1 MPAAPADPNA
11 NWGQPAGV
19 QPQGAA
25 PGAIPA
31 ASGADNWGY
40 YPPASAE
47 AGWLGSIGAAAIGWL
62 VYGIGWIISV
72 FVSAVIALASLG
84 ETRVEEFTDALESG
98 DSTQIESAV
107 NGIGD
112 QLLVWAA
119 LMVVATVVMLIICLV
134 IQKLLFGV
142 FNSSQSIG
150 WGAAILAALGGWVAG
165 LVGLFGDGL
174 IGISFGLISLTCASV
189 ATGAILRTMAKPK
202 AT

>member
-1 MPAAPADPNA
+1 M
-11 NWGQPAGV
+11 
-19 QPQGAA
+19 A

-40 YPPASAE
+40 YPPASTE

-72 FVSAVIALASLG
+72 FVTAVIALASLG
-84 ETRVEEFTDALESG
+84 ESRVEEFTDALESG
-98 DSTQIESAV
+98 DSTRIESAV

-119 LMVVATVVMLIICLV
+119 LMIVATVVMIIICLV
-134 IQKLLFGV
+134 IQKLLFGA

-150 WGAAILAALGGWVAG
+150 WGAAILAVLGGWVAG
-165 LVGLFGDGL
+165 IIGLFGDAM

-189 ATGAILRTMAKPK
+189 ASGAILRTMAKPK
-202 AT
+202 AS